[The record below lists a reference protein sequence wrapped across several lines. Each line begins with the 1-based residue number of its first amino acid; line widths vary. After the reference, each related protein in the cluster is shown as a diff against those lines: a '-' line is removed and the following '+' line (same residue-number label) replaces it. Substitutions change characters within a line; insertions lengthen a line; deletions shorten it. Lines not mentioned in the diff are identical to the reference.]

1 MAICDGA
8 PAEAAT
14 NVAQEAPPR
23 KEGSGTHISIAN
35 WNIRD
40 GRGGGLESA
49 TRALRSMNVNIAVVQ
64 EEKLLGGMH
73 NRLLLGYAVMV
84 IDVRNTRFGGFAF
97 LWEES
102 ELYELEEAKARGP
115 NVVSFKIQI
124 GTYHYYVVECYIPP
138 SNVAGTTLMCIEQA
152 MAQMPKGCTPLIVGD
167 LNVYLDYPRNDRDK
181 AIADAMDAHDV
192 SYFTRHFGHRR
203 GRLI

>member
-1 MAICDGA
+1 M
-8 PAEAAT
+8 
-14 NVAQEAPPR
+14 
-23 KEGSGTHISIAN
+23 
-35 WNIRD
+35 
-40 GRGGGLESA
+40 ESA

-167 LNVYLDYPRNDRDK
+167 LNVYLN
-181 AIADAMDAHDV
+181 
-192 SYFTRHFGHRR
+192 
-203 GRLI
+203 